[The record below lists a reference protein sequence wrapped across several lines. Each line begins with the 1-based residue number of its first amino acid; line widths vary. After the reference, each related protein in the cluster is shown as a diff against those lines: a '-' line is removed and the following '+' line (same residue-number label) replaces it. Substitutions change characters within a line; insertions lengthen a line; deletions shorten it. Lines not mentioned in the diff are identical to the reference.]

1 MYSKALSNKDIWR
14 AGTPYIRP
22 DRGVELPVNY
32 VGTAFNSDGTP
43 APVYSS
49 AEESRDLPPEEITPS
64 AEAPAKRQSEESG
77 DPAPTRNTLRETLS
91 HLGKSIGGSKSFP
104 FGHGI
109 GFEELLL
116 IGLILFLSDGDG
128 SECDAEEQDITRLI
142 LTALL
147 FCG

>member
-14 AGTPYIRP
+14 SGAPYIRSA

-32 VGTAFNSDGTP
+32 VGTAFNSDGTV

-49 AEESRDLPPEEITPS
+49 AEEIDDTPHEKS
-64 AEAPAKRQSEESG
+64 PVAEPSEEAEKTKEVANAARG
-77 DPAPTRNTLRETLS
+77 LS
-91 HLGKSIGGSKSFP
+91 DVLSNLGKSIGHSKSFP
-104 FGHGI
+104 FGHGL

-128 SECDAEEQDITRLI
+128 SECDTEEQNITRLI
-142 LTALL
+142 LAALL